1 MTKHFFLPM
10 KRIPTVTHQQKK
22 VRVIRGKTVFY
33 EPPRLA
39 AARTLFEASLASYA
53 PPEPIASGVRL
64 AVKWIFPR
72 GDHPDGAYKLT
83 KPDTDNLQK
92 LFKDCMTAVGFW
104 KDDALVCS
112 EICEKFY
119 GEPSGIYVQVETL

>member
-22 VRVIRGKTVFY
+22 VRVIRGKPVFY

-39 AARTLFEASLASYA
+39 AARTLFEASLAPHA
-53 PPEPIASGVRL
+53 PPEPLTSGVRL
-64 AVKWIFPR
+64 TVQWIFPR
-72 GDHPDGAYKLT
+72 GDHPDGAY
-83 KPDTDNLQK
+83 K

-104 KDDALVCS
+104 KDDTLVCS